1 MLTALFQ
8 KKLTRNALAL
18 YGVQFCRKLVP
29 LVSVPYLARILGPA
43 GWGRVAFALAFG
55 ELLVMLIEFGF
66 NLSATP
72 EVARP
77 RDSRERCREIVSG
90 VVGAQAALAMAAAAV
105 ALAVA
110 PFVPGLGNY

>member
-1 MLTALFQ
+1 MLTALFR
-8 KKLTRNALAL
+8 KKLTRNALTL

-29 LVSVPYLARILGPA
+29 LVSVPYLARVLGPA

-66 NLSATP
+66 NLSATR
-72 EVARP
+72 EVARH
-77 RDSRERCREIVSG
+77 RDSDEHCREIAAG
-90 VVGAQAALAMAAAAV
+90 VLGAQAVLSFAALAI

-110 PFVPGLGNY
+110 PL